1 MKKFNIST
9 LILLNVFIGYAQI
22 TKVTNTQ
29 INEKT
34 LAEFD
39 STKNLISPKTYGVY
53 DPSIQAFVGQ
63 KLYLKPLEEGYKRNE
78 GYMCILSMDY
88 DPNRPPYM
96 FRYGTYEQLKEKTF
110 EVIKIDTFLTK
121 YDNYIFTLKMVEDEN
136 VMCKYIYSGESYNF
150 PFVTMSHYNY
160 LCSQLLEKKYVISDF
175 LFNDKLNETQKN
187 VSSAGLWVVKNI
199 SINDNGILFVIV
211 NNNAEEGE
219 VQLDNFLEYS
229 EIGTHK
235 RAIFSEEEWNK
246 LVKQY
251 GLTMMKMVL
260 AQKIQVGMPTKLV
273 VYAWGQPESINRSS
287 SGSEQWVYNGRY
299 LYIRNGKV
307 ESWN

>member
-1 MKKFNIST
+1 MKKFIIST

-63 KLYLKPLEEGYKRNE
+63 KLYLKPLEEGHKRKE
-78 GYMCILSMDY
+78 GYIYILSMDF
-88 DPNRPPYM
+88 DPNKPPYLY
-96 FRYGTYEQLKEKTF
+96 RYGEYEKLAEKTF
-110 EVIKIDTFLTK
+110 EVVKIDTFLTVHK
-121 YDNYIFTLKMVEDEN
+121 KYIFTLKMLEDEN
-136 VMCKYIYSGESYNF
+136 IMCKYIYDGESYSF
-150 PFVTMSHYNY
+150 PFVTMSYYNY
-160 LCSQLLEKKYVISDF
+160 LCDNLLNKKYAISNFIFKDEQA
-175 LFNDKLNETQKN
+175 KE
-187 VSSAGLWVVKNI
+187 SSTNFWTAKNI
-199 SINDNGILFVIV
+199 SINDSGILWVIV
-211 NNNAEEGE
+211 NDNVVEH
-219 VQLDNFLEYS
+219 QILLDDFLTYYNTEDD
-229 EIGTHK
+229 K
-235 RAIFSEEEWNK
+235 RAIFTESDWNI

-251 GLTMMKMVL
+251 GLSMMKMVL
-260 AQKIQVGMPTKLV
+260 AQKIQVGMPKKLV

-287 SGSEQWVYNGRY
+287 SGSEQWVYNGQY